1 MKAMKAAV
9 FRLSLNGT
17 NHVGTSINH
26 MMTDKAIGYSMFC
39 LEVVPK
45 YTLSHIT
52 INSVI

>member
-17 NHVGTSINH
+17 NHVGPSKSY
-26 MMTDKAIGYSMFC
+26 DDWQSSSMVC

-45 YTLSHIT
+45 YTLNHIT